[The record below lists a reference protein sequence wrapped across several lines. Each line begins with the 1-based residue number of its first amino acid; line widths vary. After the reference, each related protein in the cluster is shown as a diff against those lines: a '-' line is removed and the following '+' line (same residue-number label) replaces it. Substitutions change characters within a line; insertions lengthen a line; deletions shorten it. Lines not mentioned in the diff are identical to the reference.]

1 VEKRLV
7 PAWLLLLALAP
18 ALVGAQQRP
27 PANTEVYLT
36 GLQRDVM
43 PLTGGA
49 ALDISKSPGYDNEP
63 SFTPDGKSVLFVS
76 NRDGKQ
82 TDIYRY
88 DIATKAL
95 TQLTHTPESEYS
107 PVVTPDG
114 KTFSVI
120 RVEADGTTQRLWRFD
135 LDGSN
140 PRLVLENVKG
150 VGYQAWLDA
159 THVAVF
165 IVGTNGQPNTLQLA
179 DTTKDAA
186 EMIDSN
192 PGHGL
197 ALRPGTR
204 FPGAPPSSTAPPTL
218 TYVCKTDP
226 AHWVVKEF
234 NLTTRTTTVIQDAL
248 LGSEDLAWDPVY
260 GNARLLMAKG
270 PLMYASFSGAEWR
283 LVGDFTSAGIDR
295 ITRLAVSPDTK
306 QGGQNRLV
314 LVAEPVSK

>member
-1 VEKRLV
+1 VENRPV
-7 PAWLLLLALAP
+7 PLLLLLS
-18 ALVGAQQRP
+18 LTFIGVQQPP
-27 PANTEVYLT
+27 PANTEVYVASL
-36 GLQRDVM
+36 GRDAG
-43 PLTGGA
+43 PLTGGTP
-49 ALDISKSPGYDNEP
+49 LNISNSPGYDNEP
-63 SFTPDGKSVLFVS
+63 AFTPDGQSILFVS

-120 RVEADGTTQRLWRFD
+120 RVEADGAQRLWRFD

-150 VGYQAWLDA
+150 IGYQAWLDA

-165 IVGTNGQPNTLQLA
+165 IVGVNGHPNTLQVA
-179 DTTKDAA
+179 DTTTGTA

-197 ALRPGTR
+197 ALRPKAG
-204 FPGAPPSSTAPPTL
+204 SSLLAPTL

-226 AHWVVKEF
+226 ARWVVKEF
-234 NLTTRTTTVIQDAL
+234 TLTTKTTTVLMDAL
-248 LGSEDLAWDPVY
+248 AGSEDLAWDPVTTLPDRP
-260 GNARLLMAKG
+260 AQRVFMAKG
-270 PLMYASFSGAEWR
+270 PQLFMFSNGQWTPA
-283 LVGDFTSAGIDR
+283 GNFAAAGIDR
-295 ITRLAVSPDTK
+295 ITRLAISPNPM
-306 QGGQNRLV
+306 QSPQNRLV
-314 LVAEPVSK
+314 FIAEPVSK

>member
-1 VEKRLV
+1 VEKSPV
-7 PAWLLLLALAP
+7 PILLLSLALI
-18 ALVGAQQRP
+18 GAQQRP

-36 GLQRDVM
+36 GLSVDVL
-43 PLTGGA
+43 PLTGGDKA
-49 ALDISKSPGYDNEP
+49 SIINISNSPGYDNEP

-135 LDGSN
+135 MDGSN
-140 PRLVLENVKG
+140 PRLVLENVRD

-159 THVAVF
+159 THIAVF
-165 IVGTNGQPNTLQLA
+165 IVGHGQPNTLQLA
-179 DTTKDAA
+179 DTATGKT

-197 ALRPGTR
+197 ALRPHG
-204 FPGAPPSSTAPPTL
+204 PNAVPTL

-234 NLTTRTTTVIQDAL
+234 DLATKKVTVIADAL
-248 LGSEDLAWDPVY
+248 PGSEDLAWDPL
-260 GNARLLMAKG
+260 RDILFMAKG
-270 PLMYASFSGAEWR
+270 PKIFVRDKQSKTGWGEQ
-283 LVGDFTSAGIDR
+283 GDFTAAGIDH
-295 ITRLAVSPDTK
+295 ITRLAITLGP
-306 QGGQNRLV
+306 QPGLV
-314 LVAEPVSK
+314 FVAEPVSK